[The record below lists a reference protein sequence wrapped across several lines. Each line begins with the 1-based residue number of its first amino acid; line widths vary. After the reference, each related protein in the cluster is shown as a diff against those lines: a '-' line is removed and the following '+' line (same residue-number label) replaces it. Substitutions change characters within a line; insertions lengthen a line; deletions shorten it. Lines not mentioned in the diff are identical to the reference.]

1 MAAENMMSCP
11 FEYDGT
17 SDALP
22 AHRLHRAAAS
32 FSYEYGDADGAGGT
46 RRLDADEVSEMLASA
61 KWVTTHA
68 DELLRLA
75 VWVARDHGA
84 SWANVGAG
92 LGISKQAAQQRFG
105 TTRERTKATAGGK
118 VVHLH

>member
-1 MAAENMMSCP
+1 MAIENMTKCP
-11 FEYDGT
+11 FEYDST

-32 FSYEYGDADGAGGT
+32 FAWEFGDADGAGGT
-46 RRLDADEVSEMLASA
+46 RRLDEDQVSEMLAAA

-75 VWVARDHGA
+75 VWVARDRGA
-84 SWANVGAG
+84 SWQNVGAG
-92 LGISKQAAQQRFG
+92 LGISKQAAQQRFA
-105 TTRERTKATAGGK
+105 KA
-118 VVHLH
+118 HLRRA